1 MFLLAALLLRGSVL
15 AQPSPATQP
24 SYTRRQDVV
33 YGRVDGTALTMDVFK
48 PTGKRNGA
56 IIVYLVS
63 GGWMSSHDSIRPRFI
78 NALLRPF
85 LDRGYV
91 VCAVVHGSQPKFTIP
106 EITPQI
112 NRAVQYVRANAPAA
126 GLNPDEIGI
135 CGASAGGHLSLYQAT
150 SPGTAHPSSSD
161 PVERVSGEV
170 QAVACFFPPTDF
182 LNYGGPN
189 QTCMPLVHKT
199 ILAPALDFRELD
211 DESKLWVPVTE
222 KRRVEILRELSPI
235 NHITSHTPPTLI
247 IQGDADTLV
256 PLQQAESFIAKLK
269 AAHVDCELV
278 VKPGLGHGWPMIG
291 PDMERCADWFDAH
304 LLKKTKPDNRTTTH
318 PSRAE

>member
-1 MFLLAALLLRGSVL
+1 MMITMKTNRIRETIVFLLVGLLLHGSVL

-56 IIVYLVS
+56 IIVYLIS
-63 GGWMSSHDSIRPRFI
+63 AGWISSHDSIRPRFI
-78 NALLRPF
+78 DGLFRPF

-150 SPGTAHPSSSD
+150 APG
-161 PVERVSGEV
+161 
-170 QAVACFFPPTDF
+170 
-182 LNYGGPN
+182 
-189 QTCMPLVHKT
+189 
-199 ILAPALDFRELD
+199 
-211 DESKLWVPVTE
+211 
-222 KRRVEILRELSPI
+222 RRIRGAR
-235 NHITSHTPPTLI
+235 
-247 IQGDADTLV
+247 IQSRG
-256 PLQQAESFIAKLK
+256 
-269 AAHVDCELV
+269 
-278 VKPGLGHGWPMIG
+278 
-291 PDMERCADWFDAH
+291 
-304 LLKKTKPDNRTTTH
+304 
-318 PSRAE
+318 SRAKCRRLRAFFHRLIS